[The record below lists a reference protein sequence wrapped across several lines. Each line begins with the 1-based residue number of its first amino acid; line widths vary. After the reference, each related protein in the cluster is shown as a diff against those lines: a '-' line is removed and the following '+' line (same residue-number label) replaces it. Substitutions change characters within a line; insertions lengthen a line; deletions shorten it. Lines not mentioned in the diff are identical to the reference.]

1 MALSELTV
9 LGSPKLMV
17 VVPAGLV
24 PRFVGKPVP
33 LQVTGGPRVQP
44 PICRLAALTGTPPAC
59 KSWIALTRLLAQSPV
74 VMKVQPEPPAGV
86 ANPTV
91 AGVEIVPMLPT
102 E

>member
-9 LGSPKLMV
+9 LGSPKLIV

-33 LQVTGGPRVQP
+33 LQVIGGPSVQP
-44 PICRLAALTGTPPAC
+44 PICKLAALPGIPPAC
-59 KSWIALTRLLAQSPV
+59 RSWIAFTRLFAQSPV
-74 VMKVQPEPPAGV
+74 AMKVHPEPPAGV
-86 ANPTV
+86 ASPTV